1 MNLRWIGDD
10 FGGLDFIFRKFHQ
23 YLEGFVLR
31 SMMSDFKK
39 CIKNE
44 GSRRGYWWILGGL
57 ESLLVESG
65 SFRITQASLLD
76 LWGVLSDAHFS
87 SRSF

>member
-1 MNLRWIGDD
+1 MQGKLAGIWD
-10 FGGLDFIFRKFHQ
+10 Q

-31 SMMSDFKK
+31 IMMSDFKK
-39 CIKNE
+39 YIKNE

-65 SFRITQASLLD
+65 SFRITQAS
-76 LWGVLSDAHFS
+76 
-87 SRSF
+87 SRLMGGLI